1 MGALLCYEARWCM
14 TSYMLS
20 SRSFSNDYF
29 LPLSFVALGAYIV
42 VDVSRLPSSS
52 SAFLLLVALTYSVEM
67 KE

>member
-14 TSYMLS
+14 ISYMLS

-52 SAFLLLVALTYSVEM
+52 SAFLLFVALTYSVEM